1 MTCSASMP
9 ERRRSRSRPER
20 LAGAD
25 VAAARPP
32 LRRWIVVGSVG
43 VVCGLLLG
51 WLLYSLTASV
61 VAAVVVGAGVAA
73 ILLGLAVGG
82 VRQSRDFARTP
93 DRLADARARH
103 DKVRAAMERTRGQAQ
118 DAPDPGERS

>member
-1 MTCSASMP
+1 MA
-9 ERRRSRSRPER
+9 ERRRRSRPER
-20 LAGAD
+20 LAGSD

-32 LRRWIVVGSVG
+32 LRRWVVVGGVG

-61 VAAVVVGAGVAA
+61 PAAVVVGAAVAA

-82 VRQSRDFARTP
+82 VRQSRDFAKTP
-93 DRLADARARH
+93 DRVAEARARQA
-103 DKVRAAMERTRGQAQ
+103 KVHEAMERSRKGP
-118 DAPDPGERS
+118 PDTDR